1 MMKPSRSGMLAL
13 PGAALYAALF
23 LLPMVALGIESL
35 RLFTPGRVGAAP
47 DAPFTLLN
55 YAELLE
61 PGFRRFFF
69 TTLRV
74 SFVTTVVGLAIAFPL
89 AYRIVR
95 SFSSRWRA
103 IAIGG
108 LVTFIFLS
116 AVVKTYAVELSLGS
130 VGPVAPLLRA
140 VGLSA
145 NNSTY
150 IEFVVGAGLLQ
161 FIIPIAA
168 LTLIGSIQNLDPRL
182 VEAAQSLG
190 APTWKSHLST
200 TLPLSVQ
207 GLLAAFLLS
216 FTFAIS
222 AFVVPMILGKGR
234 VQFLSNMIYNR
245 FSEVANYP
253 SGAAISLVTLVV
265 CFATIYLV
273 TRLVT
278 ARAQARGEG

>member
-1 MMKPSRSGMLAL
+1 MRTTFPRLLLEHAQRRPQAPALREKEYGIWQTLTWAQLAEL
-13 PGAALYAALF
+13 VKSLAAGLAAAGLRRGQHLVVVGENRPRLYASML
-23 LLPMVALGIESL
+23 
-35 RLFTPGRVGAAP
+35 
-47 DAPFTLLN
+47 
-55 YAELLE
+55 
-61 PGFRRFFF
+61 
-69 TTLRV
+69 
-74 SFVTTVVGLAIAFPL
+74 
-89 AYRIVR
+89 
-95 SFSSRWRA
+95 
-103 IAIGG
+103 
-108 LVTFIFLS
+108 
-116 AVVKTYAVELSLGS
+116 
-130 VGPVAPLLRA
+130 
-140 VGLSA
+140 
-145 NNSTY
+145 
-150 IEFVVGAGLLQ
+150 
-161 FIIPIAA
+161 
-168 LTLIGSIQNLDPRL
+168 
-182 VEAAQSLG
+182 AAQSLG